1 MEKHPPPKNVT
12 RRAKGHHPLCPDDFQ
27 TLAPLPS
34 YRSER
39 EKSNSLPSEHL
50 LSMAKEPS
58 SDAKRHEDRLDWA
71 LCYPR
76 IKSAAGQTDY
86 TGVVR
91 LSASG
96 QRFWINIRPIE
107 PRLGWTEAFRLDL
120 TAKDGSGKARA
131 LCYLRENRFNSAQLG
146 GHLTLVDAANH
157 PDALKFRIEAWEQ
170 TLTESQSRLAL
181 HFILDPAEYD
191 TPLRSPTP

>member
-58 SDAKRHEDRLDWA
+58 SDAKDMKIASIGHSVTQESNPPPGRQTTPGSSVYRL
-71 LCYPR
+71 
-76 IKSAAGQTDY
+76 AARDSG
-86 TGVVR
+86 
-91 LSASG
+91 SISG
-96 QRFWINIRPIE
+96 QQF
-107 PRLGWTEAFRLDL
+107 
-120 TAKDGSGKARA
+120 
-131 LCYLRENRFNSAQLG
+131 
-146 GHLTLVDAANH
+146 
-157 PDALKFRIEAWEQ
+157 
-170 TLTESQSRLAL
+170 SR
-181 HFILDPAEYD
+181 
-191 TPLRSPTP
+191 R

>member
-96 QRFWINIRPIE
+96 QRFWINIRPAVLAQVAERPSFVGAVFRSQIKPKSFGAAE
-107 PRLGWTEAFRLDL
+107 PCR
-120 TAKDGSGKARA
+120 
-131 LCYLRENRFNSAQLG
+131 RFNSAQLG